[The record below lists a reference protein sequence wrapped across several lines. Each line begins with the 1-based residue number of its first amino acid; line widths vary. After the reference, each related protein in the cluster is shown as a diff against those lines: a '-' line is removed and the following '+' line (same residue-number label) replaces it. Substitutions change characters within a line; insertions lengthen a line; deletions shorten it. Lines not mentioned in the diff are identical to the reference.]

1 MFRESQMKTRNAK
14 FAAIISFLILIALVM
29 VFRAETQ
36 SFAGEAV
43 QDAAASYKKNCAV
56 CHSPKA
62 EKFYDPNMLEEE
74 QIEIIMKGKKM
85 EKPPH
90 MPGYEAKGMKTE
102 EAKAL
107 VDYMKSLRQ
116 PAE

>member
-1 MFRESQMKTRNAK
+1 MKTRNAK
-14 FAAIISFLILIALVM
+14 FAAIISFLILVTLVM
-29 VFRAETQ
+29 VFRAETRTLTRGA
-36 SFAGEAV
+36 FE
-43 QDAAASYKKNCAV
+43 DPAAAYKKNCAI

-62 EKFYDPNMLEEE
+62 EKFYDPNMPEEQ
-74 QIEIIMKGKKM
+74 QIEIILKGKKM

-90 MPGYEAKGMKTE
+90 MPGYEAKGMTTE

-107 VDYMKSLRQ
+107 AGYMRSLRQ